1 MKKYILTIV
10 YDDNSDIV
18 EWIQEEII
26 DDITPSEL
34 TAQNVSNLTSEDME
48 DIMMDKE
55 YAKA

>member
-18 EWIQEEII
+18 EWIQEEVI
-26 DDITPSEL
+26 DNITPSEL
-34 TAQNVSNLTSEDME
+34 TVNNVSDLTIEDME
-48 DIMMDKE
+48 DIMIDKE